1 MIELIIIA
9 LIVAVIVSFVSEIK
23 TSKSNDKNFRDTAKI
38 CKANRELIE
47 MFNEMSASKLD
58 NIACHLSIYSAGSTP
73 GFEVIQARF
82 SFENSELASLYQNIK
97 QTIASITEN
106 SAIPISTKL
115 PVLQSAIDSGRS
127 RAGKAFSAYFPTK
140 PNSYLMKAFTA
151 VDDRKTISISGNR
164 VSAFTSVSVGSLG
177 VDPSTCKIFRSPYVL
192 DAVAEAAKGI
202 PNVSLTIDKT
212 IPNKNN

>member
-9 LIVAVIVSFVSEIK
+9 LIVFVIVTFVSERK
-23 TSKSNDKNFRDTAKI
+23 NSKSNYKELQDTAKI
-38 CKANRELIE
+38 CKANREIIAMLK
-47 MFNEMSASKLD
+47 EMSASKLD
-58 NIACHLSIYSAGSTP
+58 KIACHLSVCSAGIP
-73 GFEVIQARF
+73 GVEVIQASF
-82 SFENSELASLYQNIK
+82 SFENSELASLYQDIK

-115 PVLQSAIDSGRS
+115 PALQSAVDSGRS
-127 RAGKAFSAYFPTK
+127 RAGKAFATYFPTN
-140 PNSYLMKAFTA
+140 PNSSLMNTFT
-151 VDDRKTISISGNR
+151 DFGDRKTISISGNR
-164 VSAFTSVSVGSLG
+164 ISASSFISVGSLG
-177 VDPSTCKIFRSPYVL
+177 VDSSTCKIFRSPYVL